1 MTDRAKGGKF
11 AKGNSYARVGNG
23 VGWGG
28 PAKGE
33 GNRIKSP
40 EEAAEVQKHATDP
53 SVLARKEEVRE
64 KVLRLYE
71 TVVDDPAQSIQF
83 RLVAGDKLLDRIDGK
98 AVQTNLNVN
107 RDDLAQMT
115 DDELRAER
123 DRIAAARAAA
133 GTGDVAPGDTA
144 QPAGVVH

>member
-40 EEAAEVQKHATDP
+40 EEAAEVSKLATDP

-71 TVVDDPAQSIQF
+71 DTVDDPEQSIQF
-83 RLVAGDKLLDRIDGK
+83 RLVAGDKLLDRLDGK

-133 GTGDVAPGDTA
+133 GSGDVAPPSA
-144 QPAGVVH
+144 AKPAGVVH